1 MKRDPSRKLDPETML
16 ALAKARQKQDRRA
29 VSYLIAAAIMVLG
42 LGIVWWFLW
51 PEEPIRFNL
60 AAYDAVGSP
69 GEDMKL
75 DARLEPAGTAP
86 ARREKHEL
94 RFQIKETQTDQSSAT
109 ESGVGTY
116 IRWKAPKD
124 KTQVVEF
131 MVRHQYHNNPRNV
144 IRDQGRAF
152 IWPTDTKLLVV
163 DVNHALTEGV
173 EGLAGNTAPKLR
185 SAAAA
190 TLRDLSTRYKIV
202 YLSAGA
208 SDPSR
213 YKKLRS
219 WLAQLVPP
227 GPVLGSSEPLGASDG
242 DKFTISQI
250 EQLKKRFTAPALG
263 VFGRAAE
270 AQAAVD
276 AGWKAIVIGDARDLP
291 AGATAIASW
300 AEFPKQ

>member
-51 PEEPIRFNL
+51 PEDSIRFNL

-69 GEDMKL
+69 GEELEL
-75 DARLEPAGTAP
+75 DAQLEPVGTAP
-86 ARREKHEL
+86 AKREKHEL
-94 RFQIKETQTDQSSAT
+94 RFQVKETQTDESSAS
-109 ESGVGTY
+109 EPGVGTG
-116 IRWKAPKD
+116 IRWKAPKG
-124 KTQVVEF
+124 KSQVVEF
-131 MVRHQYHNNPRNV
+131 MVRHQYHDNAKNV
-144 IRDQGRAF
+144 VRDQGRAF

-163 DVNHALTEGV
+163 DVDHALTEGV

-185 SAAAA
+185 SGASAA
-190 TLRDLSTRYKIV
+190 LRDLSTRYRVV

-208 SDPSR
+208 SEPSR
-213 YKKLRS
+213 YKRLRS
-219 WLAQLVPP
+219 WLAQLVPA
-227 GPVLGSSEPLGASDG
+227 GPLLGSSEPLGPSDS
-242 DKFTISQI
+242 DKFTINQI

-276 AGWKAIVIGDARDLP
+276 AGWKAIVIGDAKDLP
-291 AGATAIASW
+291 AGTTAIASW